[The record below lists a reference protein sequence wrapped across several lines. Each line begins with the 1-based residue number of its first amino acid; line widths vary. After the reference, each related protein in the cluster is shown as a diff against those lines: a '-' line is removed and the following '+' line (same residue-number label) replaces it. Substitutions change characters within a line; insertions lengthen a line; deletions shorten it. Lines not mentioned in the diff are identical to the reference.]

1 MYENL
6 TNMDKATKSFEW
18 VKLIDL
24 ELFTKHGQSMIKVNS
39 KWSIY
44 KNGVWKIMDLRSKFL
59 IWKEV
64 RMFAQHLFHVFKSMC
79 EKVGHNGMNG

>member
-24 ELFTKHGQSMIKVNS
+24 ELFTKWGQGMIKVNS
-39 KWSIY
+39 K
-44 KNGVWKIMDLRSKFL
+44 
-59 IWKEV
+59 
-64 RMFAQHLFHVFKSMC
+64 
-79 EKVGHNGMNG
+79 